1 MGLNHYSS
9 VDELNEVLFSF
20 MVNEYPMM
28 CDVRDGDVVTR
39 EDVEEIIERMR
50 GDLTE
55 ELFTN
60 KINDSFFEA
69 RVEGLNEVA
78 YALFSE
84 RFGSVVWYARYA

>member
-1 MGLNHYSS
+1 MSLLNYSS
-9 VDELNEVLFSF
+9 VDDLNEVLFSF

-39 EDVEEIIERMR
+39 EDVEEIITRMR
-50 GDLTE
+50 GDLTD

-69 RVEGLNEVA
+69 RVDGLNEVSN
-78 YALFSE
+78 ALITE
-84 RFGSVVWYARYA
+84 RFGSAVWYARYA